1 MEEETKER
9 ARQDLIDKGK
19 KSKLDSTLNI
29 TCNKA
34 CLHRAKF
41 KKYTEIVGEI
51 KEERDEIFNIV
62 RAVFKSNQ
70 FIDEQFMKSNEDK

>member
-9 ARQDLIDKGK
+9 AKQDLIDKGN
-19 KSKLDSTLNI
+19 KSKLDSTYNI
-29 TCNKA
+29 TCSKT
-34 CLHRAKF
+34 CQHRAKF
-41 KKYTEIVGEI
+41 KKYTEIHGEI

-70 FIDEQFMKSNEDK
+70 FIDEQFIKANEDK

>member
-9 ARQDLIDKGK
+9 AKQDLIDKGN
-19 KSKLDSTLNI
+19 KSKLDSTYNI
-29 TCNKA
+29 TCSKT
-34 CLHRAKF
+34 CQHREKF
-41 KKYTEIVGEI
+41 KKYTEIHGEI

-70 FIDEQFMKSNEDK
+70 FIDEQFIKANEDK